1 MTVAENCSVTSQAS
15 ACLAGHVRVWDVASG
30 CSELYRADVVI
41 SHQHHISL
49 AFHPVEQ
56 FLVIATHNELHF
68 WDWSRRRPFEVVRT
82 ASETEKVRYVKFDAV
97 GHVLVTGIANLG
109 PLHQHGADRLPPVY
123 SRPPTFGNLGPPDR
137 LGPTESRIIAS
148 YEERRD
154 GNDLNRNRQALQHR
168 DAFNHDFHTNIRIF
182 FADF

>member
-1 MTVAENCSVTSQAS
+1 MRVAENCSVTSQAS

-56 FLVIATHNELHF
+56 FLVVATHNELHF

-123 SRPPTFGNLGPPDR
+123 SRPPTFSNLGPPDR
-137 LGPTESRIIAS
+137 LGPAESRIIAS

-154 GNDLNRNRQALQHR
+154 GS
-168 DAFNHDFHTNIRIF
+168 
-182 FADF
+182 

>member
-1 MTVAENCSVTSQAS
+1 MREAENSLMSLQAS

-56 FLVIATHNELHF
+56 FLVVATHNELHF

-123 SRPPTFGNLGPPDR
+123 SRPPTFSNLGPPDH
-137 LGPTESRIIAS
+137 LGPAESRIIAS

-154 GNDLNRNRQALQHR
+154 GG
-168 DAFNHDFHTNIRIF
+168 
-182 FADF
+182 

>member
-1 MTVAENCSVTSQAS
+1 MREAEHCSVSPQAS

-109 PLHQHGADRLPPVY
+109 PLHQQDGRLHGADRLPPVY
-123 SRPPTFGNLGPPDR
+123 SRPSTFGNLGPP
-137 LGPTESRIIAS
+137 GPAESRIIAS

-154 GNDLNRNRQALQHR
+154 GADLNRNQQKVLLS
-168 DAFNHDFHTNIRIF
+168 DKLAFNHDF
-182 FADF
+182 